1 MFYILYINVYFIIYL
16 YNVNVLYI
24 FIIYFEYY
32 KYVVLCII
40 YLWSRP
46 VSCQLLPSLLPVNSE
61 KSALCTFS
69 FELPMFLDLFLFL
82 TEIRPYFA
90 VWNHWIPSGAFVC
103 LQWGRWR
110 DLPLTQSLN
119 SSQMPKLLIF

>member
-46 VSCQLLPSLLPVNSE
+46 VSCQLLPSLLPVNSG

-69 FELPMFLDLFLFL
+69 FELPMFLDLFLFVDRYKTL
-82 TEIRPYFA
+82 LCCMKPLNTIWCFRVPSVGQVKRSPSYTEFKFITDAKVVNF
-90 VWNHWIPSGAFVC
+90 
-103 LQWGRWR
+103 
-110 DLPLTQSLN
+110 
-119 SSQMPKLLIF
+119 